1 MPIGCPRS
9 LLKAAFFSSLRCKTV
24 VDLEVF
30 FVSSRSLGSRL
41 ANVFIYSFLVLVVL
55 TMTLPFINIVAV
67 SFSSETA
74 VLQGAVTFWPVGFTV
89 NTYVRIFRESQL
101 IRALG
106 NTVVLTVVG
115 TVINMV
121 CTVCAA
127 YPLSKPWLKG
137 RGVLLGIITFTMLF
151 GAGIIPSY
159 ILIKNLNLLETFWS
173 LWLPGAI
180 STKNMIILNN
190 FLQSIPNS
198 NEEIA
203 QIDGASPLRILVQI
217 VLPLSMASIATIAL
231 FYAVGWWNSYF
242 SNMLYINTPRL
253 TTLQVQLRELLNLR
267 DTDIF
272 SIVQTDER
280 LRMAE
285 ESIKASSIVIATVP
299 ILLVY
304 PFLQRYFVKGV
315 MIGSIKG

>member
-1 MPIGCPRS
+1 M
-9 LLKAAFFSSLRCKTV
+9 
-24 VDLEVF
+24 
-30 FVSSRSLGSRL
+30 SSRSLGSRL

-74 VLQGAVTFWPVGFTV
+74 VLRGAVTFWPVDFTV

-180 STKNMIILNN
+180 STYNMIILKT
-190 FLQSIPNS
+190 FFQSIPNS
-198 NEEIA
+198 LEESA

-267 DTDIF
+267 DTNIF